1 MADNQG
7 TFGQRL
13 GHALEQQLDDRPL
26 MWGAA
31 AALILFPNTLLGA
44 LRLYPAPEEW
54 PNVLLAMAFV
64 TPLVFVFAKPELTM
78 FLSVPPAVVQGCIS
92 YELTFGNVVPLL
104 GLCAIAALRQW
115 RPTVCWA
122 CATLLAFAAHRWAS
136 RLKYWLALDPAER
149 APKTVVDWTTD
160 VFPELIAWVVPVG
173 FAALLGR
180 VVQMQKQRF
189 LVERQKAAQL
199 ERDRALTM
207 ELAIAQERS
216 RIAADVH
223 DILAHSL
230 AVIAVQTDAA
240 AHLLKHDPAAASSA
254 REAVEAAHDAAVI
267 ALRET
272 RTLAH
277 AIDSP
282 VEEHAPQ
289 PTLGQLPDLVRSCDP
304 TGARFNLVSEVD
316 LDRVELGPSSHVALY
331 RIVQEALTNVLRH
344 ASEDARAQVV
354 VSEVPGHLRVEILND
369 GPTIS
374 IDDSRGN
381 GLSNMAQRARSVGGE
396 YAAGPRPGG
405 GFAVVAQVPF
415 LASEVA
421 P

>member
-31 AALILFPNTLLGA
+31 AALILFPNTLLGT
-44 LRLYPAPEEW
+44 LSMYPVPEEW
-54 PNVLLAMAFV
+54 PNVLLAIAFV
-64 TPLVFVFAKPELTM
+64 APLVFIFSKPELTM
-78 FLSVPPAVVQGCIS
+78 LLSIPPAVIQVLIS
-92 YELTFGNVVPLL
+92 SELTFGNVIPLL
-104 GLCAIAALRQW
+104 GLCAIAASREW
-115 RPTVCWA
+115 KPAAWWA
-122 CATLLAFAAHRWAS
+122 CATLIAFTVHRWMAG
-136 RLKYWLALDPAER
+136 LHYWLALDAAARPSR
-149 APKTVVDWTTD
+149 TIIDWLTD
-160 VFPELIAWVVPVG
+160 PFPDLISWIVPVG
-173 FAALLGR
+173 FATLLGR
-180 VVQMQKQRF
+180 VIHMQRQH
-189 LVERQKAAQL
+189 VMIEREKTAQL
-199 ERDRALTM
+199 ERDRKLTTQ
-207 ELAIAQERS
+207 LAVAQERS
-216 RIAADVH
+216 RIATDVH

-240 AHLLKHDPAAASSA
+240 TLLLKQEPTTASAA
-254 REAVEAAHDAAVI
+254 REAVEAAHEAAVV

-272 RTLAH
+272 RTLAR

-282 VEEHAPQ
+282 LEEHTPQ

-304 TGARFNLVSEVD
+304 SGKRFRLVAEVD
-316 LDRVELGPSSHVALY
+316 LNRIELALSSHVALY

-344 ASEDARAQVV
+344 AGEGAHAEVV
-354 VSEVPGHLRVEILND
+354 VSELPSQLRVEILND
-369 GPTIS
+369 GPTLR

-396 YAAGPRPGG
+396 CTAGPRPGG
-405 GFAVVAQVPF
+405 GFAVIAHVPVVA
-415 LASEVA
+415 AKVA